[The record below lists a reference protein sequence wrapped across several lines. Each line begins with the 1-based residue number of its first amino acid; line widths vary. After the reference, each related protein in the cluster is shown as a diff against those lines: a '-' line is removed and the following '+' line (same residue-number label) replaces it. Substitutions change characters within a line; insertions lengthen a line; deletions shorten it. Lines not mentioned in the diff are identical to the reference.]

1 MTNYAKAVKEFLKKG
16 ETIENLNKANHIAL
30 ENGSI
35 TLKEFQEVAQILAK
49 EFLKH

>member
-16 ETIENLNKANHIAL
+16 ETIENLNKVNHMAL
-30 ENGSI
+30 ENGDI
-35 TLKEFQEVAQILAK
+35 TLKEFQEAARILAK